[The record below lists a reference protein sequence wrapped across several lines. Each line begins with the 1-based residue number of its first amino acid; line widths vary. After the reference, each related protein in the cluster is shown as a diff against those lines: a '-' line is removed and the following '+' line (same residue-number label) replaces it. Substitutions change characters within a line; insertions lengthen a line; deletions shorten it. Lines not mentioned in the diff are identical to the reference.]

1 MKLLSGDIG
10 DNKSS
15 DDIAIVVETSHSD
28 VTERGGNHSRSTT
41 HKQQQGR
48 SNSTTT
54 KASTSS
60 KRPSVIL
67 DPLKRRYRDQKVV
80 GLGDG
85 ARRSLNPTPPE
96 LLEGSKKI
104 RYEKYNGDI
113 PLEDDEKY
121 ARSKVERRPI
131 VLVIIGY
138 YTALKIFAYY
148 LISLSSLITVGLSV
162 GLTVYW
168 YERFTNDPTEQLTG
182 SGLVYLFMS
191 ETECSYHMYITHI
204 MCIFL
209 HSNCNTLLTYLN
221 LGWIGSY

>member
-1 MKLLSGDIG
+1 MKLLSSDNG

-28 VTERGGNHSRSTT
+28 VTERGGNHSRSRI
-41 HKQQQGR
+41 HKQQQGPPI
-48 SNSTTT
+48 SSSIT

-67 DPLKRRYRDQKVV
+67 DPLKRRYRDQKVI

-138 YTALKIFAYY
+138 YTAFKIFAYY

-191 ETECSYHMYITHI
+191 ETE
-204 MCIFL
+204 
-209 HSNCNTLLTYLN
+209 
-221 LGWIGSY
+221 

>member
-1 MKLLSGDIG
+1 MKLLSGDTG
-10 DNKSS
+10 DKKSS
-15 DDIAIVVETSHSD
+15 DEIAIVVETSHSD
-28 VTERGGNHSRSTT
+28 VTERGGNHNTI
-41 HKQQQGR
+41 HKQQQGPPI
-48 SNSTTT
+48 SSSIT

-67 DPLKRRYRDQKVV
+67 DPLKRRYRDQKVI

-138 YTALKIFAYY
+138 YTAFKIFAYY

-182 SGLVYLFMS
+182 SG
-191 ETECSYHMYITHI
+191 
-204 MCIFL
+204 
-209 HSNCNTLLTYLN
+209 
-221 LGWIGSY
+221 

>member
-1 MKLLSGDIG
+1 MKLLSGDNG
-10 DNKSS
+10 DKKSS

-28 VTERGGNHSRSTT
+28 VTERGGNHSRTQ
-41 HKQQQGR
+41 KQQQGR

-54 KASTSS
+54 KASTS

-67 DPLKRRYRDQKVV
+67 DPLNRRYRDAKVV

-168 YERFTNDPTEQLTG
+168 YDRFTTDTTEQLTG
-182 SGLVYLFMS
+182 SG
-191 ETECSYHMYITHI
+191 
-204 MCIFL
+204 
-209 HSNCNTLLTYLN
+209 
-221 LGWIGSY
+221 

>member
-1 MKLLSGDIG
+1 MFGEIVYCKHIVVLKMKLLSSVNGDKKTS
-10 DNKSS
+10 DN
-15 DDIAIVVETSHSD
+15 IAVVETSHSD
-28 VTERGGNHSRSTT
+28 VTERGGNHSRT
-41 HKQQQGR
+41 HKQQGLR

-54 KASTSS
+54 KASTS

-138 YTALKIFAYY
+138 YTALKIFAFY

-168 YERFTNDPTEQLTG
+168 YERFTNDPTEQLNG
-182 SGLVYLFMS
+182 SGLVFFIMS
-191 ETECSYHMYITHI
+191 ETE
-204 MCIFL
+204 
-209 HSNCNTLLTYLN
+209 
-221 LGWIGSY
+221 

>member
-1 MKLLSGDIG
+1 MKLLSGDNG
-10 DNKSS
+10 DKKSS
-15 DDIAIVVETSHSD
+15 DEIAIVVETSHSD
-28 VTERGGNHSRSTT
+28 VTERGGNHSRT
-41 HKQQQGR
+41 HKGR

-191 ETECSYHMYITHI
+191 ETE
-204 MCIFL
+204 
-209 HSNCNTLLTYLN
+209 
-221 LGWIGSY
+221 